1 MPDKE
6 TVNVAV
12 MVLLSDKPAVVTF
25 VLLRLANVEHPRV
38 TSFEGVWSKFTTRS
52 GGIIYFSTALA
63 MSYKYGYSVFFLA
76 PSGI

>member
-25 VLLRLANVEHPRV
+25 VLLRLANVEQPKGYQFR
-38 TSFEGVWSKFTTRS
+38 RS
-52 GGIIYFSTALA
+52 LIKIYN
-63 MSYKYGYSVFFLA
+63 
-76 PSGI
+76 

>member
-38 TSFEGVWSKFTTRS
+38 TSFQGV
-52 GGIIYFSTALA
+52 
-63 MSYKYGYSVFFLA
+63 
-76 PSGI
+76 